1 MDNNPNH
8 KDIISNSVAGLIN
21 SNLDENNMREVLLS
35 GNLKTHYTCKNFN
48 KNGLIYKL
56 FYTRQ
61 TQFQIGKQK
70 IFYNHRL

>member
-48 KNGLIYKL
+48 KNGWYVKTGNLTYIIVRYPNL
-56 FYTRQ
+56 F
-61 TQFQIGKQK
+61 
-70 IFYNHRL
+70 